1 MRLGHS
7 CLIKLSFVKGWQKDE
22 TTQQQAWFTGLIA
35 SAVTTEGDSIAAFTS
50 CTCLSVETALTGT
63 RLLLSLRTVITRKS
77 FKIFSLK
84 QEKHNVI
91 KLLTQSKLDGI
102 VNVIP
107 QAI

>member
-1 MRLGHS
+1 M
-7 CLIKLSFVKGWQKDE
+7 KEWQKDE
-22 TTQQQAWFTGLIA
+22 TTQSQAWFTGLIA
-35 SAVTTEGDSIAAFTS
+35 SAVTTEGASVAAFTS
-50 CTCLSVETALTGT
+50 CTCVSVETALTGT
-63 RLLLSLRTVITRKS
+63 KLLLSLWTVITRKS

-84 QEKHNVI
+84 QEKHNAI